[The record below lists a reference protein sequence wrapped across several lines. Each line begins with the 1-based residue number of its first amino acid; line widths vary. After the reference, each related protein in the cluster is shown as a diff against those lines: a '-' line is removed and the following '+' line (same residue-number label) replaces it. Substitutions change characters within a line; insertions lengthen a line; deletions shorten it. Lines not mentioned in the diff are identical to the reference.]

1 MGDADDFDPWET
13 LRWSTVRVFF
23 YRQHKR
29 NGQLVEAFWLTNLSP
44 STAGTR
50 FLFQLAK
57 SRWEIENQGFND
69 AKNRYGMEHICPHHP
84 NSSSPAGSWSLWV

>member
-1 MGDADDFDPWET
+1 MPCLIPPG
-13 LRWSTVRVFF
+13 WSTVRVFF

-84 NSSSPAGSWSLWV
+84 NSMLPGWLLVALGLTIERL